1 MALVT
6 RNWTNRKLLRKRNK
20 YNEIMRVKVKHDLAE
35 KLKDNYVDMLRALS
49 TVLDTDPNDQTYELQ
64 MHTIKKADYPEPEFC
79 TPLSLLELDELWE
92 A

>member
-6 RNWTNRKLLRKRNK
+6 RNWTARKLLRRRNK
-20 YNEIMRVKVKHDLAE
+20 YNGIMKVKVEHALAE
-35 KLKDNYVDMLRALS
+35 KLKDNYVEMLRALS
-49 TVLDTDPNDQTYELQ
+49 TVLDTDSNDQTYELQ
-64 MHTIKKADYPEPEFC
+64 IHTINKADYPEPEFC